1 MWGQDIGSLAIIKR
15 YNYNS
20 DGFLVIGNITGNQ
33 GDNWIRGQ
41 YDLLADAI
49 NMNQNFEVRTMS

>member
-1 MWGQDIGSLAIIKR
+1 MWGQEIGSLAIIKR
-15 YNYNS
+15 YNYMS
-20 DGFLVIGNITGNQ
+20 DGILVIGNITGNQ

-41 YDLLADAI
+41 YDLTEDSI